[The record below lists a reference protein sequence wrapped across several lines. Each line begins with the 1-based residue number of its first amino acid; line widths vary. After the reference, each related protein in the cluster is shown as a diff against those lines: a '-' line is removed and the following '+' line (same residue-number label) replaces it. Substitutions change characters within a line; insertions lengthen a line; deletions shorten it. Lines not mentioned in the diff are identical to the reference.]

1 MRSFWVADLTTSGEM
16 LLKERYEYVLLER
29 LPGAPELI
37 GDLAGHLYR
46 SPEGFELDLADRTV
60 RFRWVACSPTCGI
73 ISFRLRDR
81 NRAGDASPRADEPL
95 TAGEPDRPGGPLAA
109 FGVLLSG
116 LDFEDDTVVCR
127 AVQNRLV
134 EELRDTGLEA
144 GFDLIGLKERPL
156 LASFNAAVQVKP
168 QQRVALAMADRCFAA
183 AYFRRLA
190 LA

>member
-1 MRSFWVADLTTSGEM
+1 MRSFWVADLSASGEM
-16 LLKERYEYVLLER
+16 LLKERYEYGLLEQ
-29 LPGAPELI
+29 LPGAAELI
-37 GDLAGHLYR
+37 GDLAGRLYR
-46 SPEGFELDLADRTV
+46 SPEGFELDLAGGTV

-73 ISFRLRDR
+73 ISFRLKDR
-81 NRAGDASPRADEPL
+81 RRPADRRGP
-95 TAGEPDRPGGPLAA
+95 AGEPLAA

-116 LDFEDDTVVCR
+116 FDAEDDAVVCR

-134 EELRDTGLEA
+134 DELRDTGFEP

-156 LASFNAAVQVKP
+156 LASFDCATQLAAP
-168 QQRVALAMADRCFAA
+168 QRAVLAVADRCFAA